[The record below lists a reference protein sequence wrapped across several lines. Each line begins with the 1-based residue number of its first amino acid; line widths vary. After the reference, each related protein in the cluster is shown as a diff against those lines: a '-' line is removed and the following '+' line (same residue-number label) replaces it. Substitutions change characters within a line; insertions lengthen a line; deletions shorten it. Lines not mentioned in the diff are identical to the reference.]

1 MWELKVHMPDTVS
14 ASEKF
19 GQEYNK
25 ILLRDALLEDGAT
38 HEHTQEALEA
48 GAIQHIYL
56 QDEELLVRHS
66 YWAVEQ
72 EIRHRRDG
80 IRDSLFD

>member
-1 MWELKVHMPDTVS
+1 MVAPRTP
-14 ASEKF
+14 SERF

-38 HEHTQEALEA
+38 HEHTQDALET
-48 GAIQHIYL
+48 GAIDHVYL
-56 QDEELLVRHS
+56 QDEELFVRHS

-72 EIRHRRDG
+72 EIRARRDG
-80 IRDSLFD
+80 VRDSLFA